1 MQILA
6 RSLKRDVA
14 IIGSAF
20 LVDIQ
25 RIVAEPGQDVKTLSA
40 NAAELSDSK
49 GSGPLAQL
57 AEQLTF
63 NPFEL

>member
-40 NAAELSDSK
+40 NAAELSNSK
-49 GSGPLAQL
+49 GPGR
-57 AEQLTF
+57 
-63 NPFEL
+63 